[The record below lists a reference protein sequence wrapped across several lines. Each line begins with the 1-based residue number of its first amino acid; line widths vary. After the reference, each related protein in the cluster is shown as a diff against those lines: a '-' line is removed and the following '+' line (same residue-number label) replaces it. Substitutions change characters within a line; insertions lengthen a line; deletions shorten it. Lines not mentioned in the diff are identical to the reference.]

1 MGKGWGR
8 GEGEPFSWEPGEWGG
23 GHLAG
28 DEVFAH
34 RQGHLD
40 GVGLVGDGG
49 GVELDLPGRACWPD
63 SQLPRNIC
71 SCFRVLST
79 APMLTILGSQA
90 ARAGRQEKQ
99 GESQQAHGAHGLRAA
114 PWLWAALNTGP
125 SAHPQQEAPAV
136 LRARSRGRRAPRLP
150 REP

>member
-1 MGKGWGR
+1 MSPAGG
-8 GEGEPFSWEPGEWGG
+8 GG

-49 GVELDLPGRACWPD
+49 GVELDLPGAMPLVGLIH
-63 SQLPRNIC
+63 SLAEHLLVLPRAQHRAN
-71 SCFRVLST
+71 VDD
-79 APMLTILGSQA
+79 LGV
-90 ARAGRQEKQ
+90 AGGAGEGAGEKQ

-114 PWLWAALNTGP
+114 P
-125 SAHPQQEAPAV
+125 
-136 LRARSRGRRAPRLP
+136 
-150 REP
+150 